1 MEVFS
6 PPYEMKSALQ
16 RPLMVIREIKR
27 HLKNDWFIFIFVL
40 LLSPLPKPLP
50 PLEVRFPDDLS
61 FFVFKS
67 PR

>member
-27 HLKNDWFIFIFVL
+27 HLKNDRFIFIFVL

-50 PLEVRFPDDLS
+50 PLEVRFPRGLQLWNS
-61 FFVFKS
+61 QYH
-67 PR
+67 

>member
-6 PPYEMKSALQ
+6 PLYEMKSALQ

-27 HLKNDWFIFIFVL
+27 HLKNDRFIFIFVL

-50 PLEVRFPDDLS
+50 PLEVRFPRGLQKTK
-61 FFVFKS
+61 KS
-67 PR
+67 S